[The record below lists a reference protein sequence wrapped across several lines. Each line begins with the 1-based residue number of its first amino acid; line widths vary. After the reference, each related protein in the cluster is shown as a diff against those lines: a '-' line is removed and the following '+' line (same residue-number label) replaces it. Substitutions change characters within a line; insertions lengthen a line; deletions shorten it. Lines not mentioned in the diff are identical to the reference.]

1 MVNGR
6 GVLLFHKEKES
17 VLSSIW
23 LIFCKH
29 NVCNLGY
36 SHTWHSV
43 KLQTDENTLDSKI
56 KLSSKELWCLTTL
69 YGLING
75 LCVLNLRENWVHGS
89 CYEIVTKLNQT
100 VCLVLSYA
108 HRTDK
113 TMEFHNFQSKDIKD
127 NFIPLTR
134 ESSDRS
140 MALT

>member
-6 GVLLFHKEKES
+6 GVLLFHKEKVS

-23 LIFCKH
+23 LILRKN
-29 NVCNLGY
+29 NVCILGY
-36 SHTWHSV
+36 THTHDTALNC
-43 KLQTDENTLDSKI
+43 KKDENSLHQKI

-75 LCVLNLRENWVHGS
+75 LCVLNLREMSSWGMLRN
-89 CYEIVTKLNQT
+89 CYETQSNGMLI
-100 VCLVLSYA
+100 LSHA
-108 HRTDK
+108 QHTDK
-113 TMEFHNFQSKDIKD
+113 TMELHKFQSKDIKD